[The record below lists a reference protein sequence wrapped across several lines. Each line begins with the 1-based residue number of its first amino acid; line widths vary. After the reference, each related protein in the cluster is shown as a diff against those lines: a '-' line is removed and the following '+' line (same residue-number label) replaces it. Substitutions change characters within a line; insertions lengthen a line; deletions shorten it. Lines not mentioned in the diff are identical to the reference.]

1 MDEDMKEYGL
11 TILKGVGESKV
22 IWMFS
27 IIGEIEGHESA
38 QQQTKTTQYEHVL
51 PLLTKAEN
59 QEEVEGI
66 LFLINTVGGDDIV
79 RTCHGRF
86 YCFFVK
92 ADHCFGHR
100 RQSFDRTIRFR

>member
-51 PLLTKAEN
+51 PLLT
-59 QEEVEGI
+59 
-66 LFLINTVGGDDIV
+66 
-79 RTCHGRF
+79 
-86 YCFFVK
+86 
-92 ADHCFGHR
+92 
-100 RQSFDRTIRFR
+100 

>member
-66 LFLINTVGGDDIV
+66 LFLIFSFTFIGI
-79 RTCHGRF
+79 
-86 YCFFVK
+86 CFLRYHF
-92 ADHCFGHR
+92 
-100 RQSFDRTIRFR
+100 STY